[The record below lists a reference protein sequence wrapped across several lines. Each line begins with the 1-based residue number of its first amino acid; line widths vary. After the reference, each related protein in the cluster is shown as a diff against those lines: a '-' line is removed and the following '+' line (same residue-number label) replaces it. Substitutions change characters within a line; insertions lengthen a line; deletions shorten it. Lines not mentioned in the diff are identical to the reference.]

1 MRFSLIAVTATGLAI
16 ASYYAFARQPSV
28 DFSMMT
34 GSVDANPGQQSGSAN
49 ASMTKTERLSA
60 QLVMPVGAVDSRTGR
75 SPVVMAQATG
85 PASDDLI
92 AQASNP
98 AQPQGASRPPVTA
111 AGQQAQQPAVDES
124 ALRYFAARGD
134 TARLQAEI
142 SRLRALYPSWTPPA
156 DPLSIQTNGDP
167 QLDRMWQLYAQS
179 RYADVR
185 DAIAQRQQAEP
196 GWQPPE
202 DLLDRLKLAESRSGL
217 TAASDAKDYQTVIRI
232 AAENPTLL
240 TCSEVDALWRVAD
253 AFAHTDRGT
262 RARDAYLYILNNCSN
277 TDERIATVQKASELL
292 PADMLEQLMAK
303 ERTPPGGQPEFEVI
317 RDGIARRLVGEGNS
331 DAKLVVAPAYLQRL
345 ERLASATD
353 ALSSDAL
360 ILGWYYYRR
369 DNLGAAERWL
379 RMAYSKQPD
388 ASSAEGLALTLVRQN
403 SPVEAE
409 NTLYPYRDT
418 SDDTRAAYLAAV
430 SNLLALNPVPVLQSD
445 VLARMAPAVITGRD
459 AAAAQQFGWYA
470 RTMRQPATAADWF
483 STALGWKPDD
493 EPSAY
498 GLALSR
504 FDLNDRAGFA
514 AVQRLWAGRSERI
527 AEIGRPD
534 AQDMA
539 QAQPARAVAP
549 AYAEPVA
556 SRPQYVAPQ
565 RTEVALPRQ
574 PMEGRA
580 PVMPT
585 PAPPSVRRVA
595 ASAPAGGNGSGS
607 GGGSR
612 PGECWMMSD
621 VRSLRPEQALSR
633 GWCLM
638 DLNRPLEAV
647 QAFEVASSSTSAT
660 ARSDAAYGR
669 SLAYLRV
676 GLTDKASAAAADASQ
691 TNARAVELQS
701 SILSDRA
708 VKFFK
713 LGRYREALLALDQR
727 ARIVPEQTDL
737 MSLRGYAY
745 LSLGRRADA
754 QRVFQ
759 ALADTGNSAGQAGL
773 ADMLD
778 GGMH

>member
-1 MRFSLIAVTATGLAI
+1 MRFSLIALTATGLAI
-16 ASYYAFARQPSV
+16 AGYYAFARQPSV
-28 DFSMMT
+28 DLSMMT
-34 GSVDANPGQQSGSAN
+34 GSVDANPGQSGSGFN
-49 ASMTKTERLSA
+49 TSMAKTERLSA
-60 QLVMPVGAVDSRTGR
+60 QLVMPPGGVDARTGR
-75 SPVVMAQATG
+75 SPLVVAQAGGSAPDDQLAQATG
-85 PASDDLI
+85 PALL
-92 AQASNP
+92 Q
-98 AQPQGASRPPVTA
+98 QPQGARPA
-111 AGQQAQQPAVDES
+111 APGAQQAQQPAVDES

-142 SRLRALYPSWTPPA
+142 SRLRALYPNWTPPA

-185 DAIAQRQQAEP
+185 DAIAQRQQAEL

-202 DLLDRLKLAESRSGL
+202 DLLERLKLAEARSGL

-253 AFAHTDRGT
+253 AFAHTDRAS
-262 RARDAYLYILNNCSN
+262 RARDAYLYILNSCSN

-345 ERLASATD
+345 ERLASASD
-353 ALSSDAL
+353 GLSSDAL
-360 ILGWYYYRR
+360 LLGWYYYRR

-379 RMAYSKQPD
+379 RMAYTKEPN

-409 NTLYPYRDT
+409 NILYPYRDT

-430 SNLLALNPVPVLQSD
+430 ANLLALNPVPVLQSD

-483 STALGWKPDD
+483 ATALNWKPDD

-504 FDLNDRAGFA
+504 FDLNDRAGLA
-514 AVQRLWAGRSERI
+514 AIQRQWAGHSQRI
-527 AEIGRPD
+527 AEVGRPG
-534 AQDMA
+534 AQDA
-539 QAQPARAVAP
+539 VAEQPARIMPVA
-549 AYAEPVA
+549 AEPLA
-556 SRPQYVAPQ
+556 SREHYPVQQ
-565 RTEVALPRQ
+565 RAEAALPRQ

-595 ASAPAGGNGSGS
+595 AASPASAGGNA
-607 GGGSR
+607 GGGRS
-612 PGECWMMSD
+612 GECWMMSD
-621 VRSLRPEQALSR
+621 VRSLRPEQAMSR

-647 QAFEVASSSTSAT
+647 QAFEVASASTNPT
-660 ARSDAAYGR
+660 VRSDAAYGR

-676 GLTDKASAAAADASQ
+676 GLTDKASVAAADVSQ

-708 VKFFK
+708 VQFFK
-713 LGRYREALLALDQR
+713 LGRYRETLLALDQR

-745 LSLGRRADA
+745 LNLGRRADA

-759 ALADTGNSAGQAGL
+759 ALADTGNSAGQAAL
-773 ADMLD
+773 ANMLD
-778 GGMH
+778 DGMH